1 MAYHRSDANNST
13 VHVLKFGGSSFVSPE
28 AYHVVARHLV
38 ERATRGERLCVV
50 VSAMSG
56 TTGRLSELLHSIA
69 PSPES
74 QDVDAVLGTGEILA
88 SALVRAALSAHRVGT
103 TSLNGFQLGWRASGD
118 FREGRLTDFPE
129 TVIADALRRV
139 PIVVISGGQATTD
152 DNRLIML
159 GRNSS
164 DLTAVAVAVAMRCP
178 TVTIY
183 SDVEGVFTADPYE
196 LANTSLIP
204 RLGYQQ
210 AQAYSQWGAK
220 VLHSGCIELAQR
232 HHVRIQC
239 ASLTSDGRTLLGTE
253 IAEVG
258 SGVQV
263 CLPNNVVICRA
274 LGNAFG
280 RTAASRLASELFAVT
295 ARPDHFAATPNSRY
309 KELTAAGVVA
319 TVDELAPVASFP
331 LEGALQ
337 IHAVPKAERL
347 TRAQEIHDFLV
358 KGMSFPKQHRQLL
371 KQRGSHSGV
380 YGDLSQKTST

>member
-1 MAYHRSDANNST
+1 VAHRNSDANNSS

-28 AYHVVARHLV
+28 AYHVVARHLAK
-38 ERATRGERLCVV
+38 RATKGEHLCVV

-56 TTGRLSELLHSIA
+56 TTGRLSELLHLIA
-69 PSPES
+69 PSPET

-88 SALVRAALSAHRVGT
+88 SALVRAALSAHRVGS

-118 FREGRLTDFPE
+118 FRVGRLTDFPA
-129 TVIADALRRV
+129 TVIADALRRG
-139 PIVVISGGQATTD
+139 PIVVISGGQATTEE
-152 DNRLIML
+152 NRLIML

-178 TVTIY
+178 TVTMY
-183 SDVEGVFTADPYE
+183 SDVEGVFTADPYL

-232 HHVRIQC
+232 HQVRIQC

-253 IAEVG
+253 ITEVG
-258 SGVQV
+258 RGVQV
-263 CLPNNVVICRA
+263 CLPNNLVICRV
-274 LGNAFG
+274 LGNACG
-280 RTAASRLASELFAVT
+280 ATDASRLASELFAVA
-295 ARPDHFAATPNSRY
+295 ARPDHYAATPNSRY
-309 KELTAAGVVA
+309 KELTAAGVVV
-319 TVDELAPVASFP
+319 TVDELAPVASFS

-337 IHAVPKAERL
+337 IHAVPKTERL

-358 KGMSFPKQHRQLL
+358 QDMSFPKQHRQLL

-380 YGDLSQKTST
+380 YSDLSQKIST